1 MRYWTV
7 EYVYEDKR
15 FESRDCPYVGTSGD
29 WVYLWEQEFR
39 ILSVR
44 YYPEQGIVRVS
55 LTTNFYQ

>member
-7 EYVYEDKR
+7 EYVYDDKR
-15 FESRDCPYVGTSGD
+15 FELRDCPYVGTSGD